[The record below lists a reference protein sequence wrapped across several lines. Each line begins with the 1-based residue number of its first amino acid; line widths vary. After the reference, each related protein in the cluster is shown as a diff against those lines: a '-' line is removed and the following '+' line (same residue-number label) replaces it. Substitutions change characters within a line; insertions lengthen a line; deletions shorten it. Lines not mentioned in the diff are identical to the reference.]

1 MINGALAGLAGV
13 TGVSGRFQLV
23 KNLLKKNILFIN
35 LGYANPYYILITGSV
50 NAFITF
56 YVSIGMKTKTNID
69 DVLDVFCLQA
79 VPGLN
84 L

>member
-1 MINGALAGLAGV
+1 
-13 TGVSGRFQLV
+13 
-23 KNLLKKNILFIN
+23 LFIN